1 MKLTVLSK
9 EEHSAG
15 SALRL
20 SLCQVYFGFFTFSD
34 LGMVQ
39 YFGSSIEEKLKT
51 AAASWEV
58 LHFLMCMFPKQGLTS
73 VPGFCPGQVPHP
85 PRDTYISLL
94 HPSALEIP
102 IPSLN
107 TISSPVPRSLC

>member
-1 MKLTVLSK
+1 VLVYSFPSIRSAVKLTVLSK

-39 YFGSSIEEKLKT
+39 
-51 AAASWEV
+51 
-58 LHFLMCMFPKQGLTS
+58 
-73 VPGFCPGQVPHP
+73 
-85 PRDTYISLL
+85 
-94 HPSALEIP
+94 
-102 IPSLN
+102 
-107 TISSPVPRSLC
+107 